1 VKYIAQ
7 TLLYK
12 DTPIIKMYR
21 ILLNVL
27 LQSTKQCRYIVER
40 GIIINRVEHIIQYK
54 EQFRTY

>member
-1 VKYIAQ
+1 
-7 TLLYK
+7 
-12 DTPIIKMYR
+12 MYR